1 VEPVRPAALVLD
13 RGRRWSL
20 TVVNV
25 GLACCA
31 VEAMVASL
39 STTTPAGT
47 VPYAG
52 DDRSVDV
59 LVISGTVT
67 DKLAPLVRQLHAA
80 SPGSVKVL
88 SFGACANSGGPY
100 WDSYSVTKGVD
111 QLLPVDAWV
120 PGCPP
125 RPEAL
130 LDALEALAPAAAGER
145 VLDAPLV
152 RPSAGAVGPQ
162 DLRGRPL

>member
-1 VEPVRPAALVLD
+1 MEPARPAALVLD

-39 STTTPAGT
+39 STTTPVGT
-47 VPYAG
+47 VPYAEAG
-52 DDRSVDV
+52 RSVDV

-67 DKLAPLVRQLHAA
+67 DALAPLVRRLHEAA
-80 SPGSVKVL
+80 ATPPKVL

-100 WDSYSVTKGVD
+100 WDSYSVTKGIDTV
-111 QLLPVDAWV
+111 LPVDAWV

-130 LDALEALAPAAAGER
+130 LDALEALVPSGAGER
-145 VLDAPLV
+145 VLDAPLL
-152 RPSAGAVGPQ
+152 RPAAGAVGPQ

>member
-1 VEPVRPAALVLD
+1 MNHVRPAALVLD

-39 STTTPAGT
+39 STSSPVGT
-47 VPYAG
+47 VPYAD

-67 DKLAPLVRQLHAA
+67 DKLAPLVRQLHDA
-80 SPGSVKVL
+80 SPRPVKVL

-100 WDSYSVTKGVD
+100 WDSYSVTQGVD
-111 QLLPVDAWV
+111 RVLPVDAWV

-125 RPEAL
+125 PPQAL
-130 LDALEALAPAAAGER
+130 LDALEALVPASGGAR

-152 RPSAGAVGPQ
+152 RPSSGAVGPQ